1 MHDNKEISSITKT
14 KANYCRF
21 FGYWSVAS
29 LSAPSSGHR
38 RSCCRRPSSP
48 GARQVSTPGR
58 GECPPGGGQVYTGVA
73 EGARQ
78 VWAANNSDV
87 IDRKIRHRSIVER
100 EREKYGRD
108 KIYAVVDRSIYA
120 GGVLER
126 NASQHDLVASYN
138 DLSICTSDYLLTNSQ
153 LSLTNEI

>member
-1 MHDNKEISSITKT
+1 V
-14 KANYCRF
+14 
-21 FGYWSVAS
+21 G
-29 LSAPSSGHR
+29 
-38 RSCCRRPSSP
+38 
-48 GARQVSTPGR
+48 
-58 GECPPGGGQVYTGVA
+58 